1 MPFRII
7 HDQIE
12 GRDSCRSRRQLV
24 AEDVDKV
31 ETKISDFG
39 LKIFITSDV
48 KVRRRRGNVASSS
61 VSSLTYLPCVPV
73 KLLCVTKV
81 VGAPTLL

>member
-1 MPFRII
+1 MLKGLGNG
-7 HDQIE
+7 DE
-12 GRDSCRSRRQLV
+12 
-24 AEDVDKV
+24 
-31 ETKISDFG
+31 ETDA
-39 LKIFITSDV
+39 
-48 KVRRRRGNVASSS
+48 VASSS